1 MNRVRIDTNEY
12 GDIGSV
18 WKVVRVE
25 PDQIAAKLKL
35 VLEDSDGLQ
44 ETRYIYQSALTFM
57 E

>member
-12 GDIGSV
+12 GDIGSI
-18 WKVVRVE
+18 WKVISVE
-25 PDQIAAKLKL
+25 PDQTAAKLKL

>member
-1 MNRVRIDTNEY
+1 MNRVRIDTDEY

-25 PDQIAAKLKL
+25 SDDIAAKLKL
-35 VLEDSDGLQ
+35 VLEDDYGTQ
-44 ETRYIYQSALTFM
+44 VNRTIYQSALTFM

>member
-1 MNRVRIDTNEY
+1 MNRVRIDTDEY

-44 ETRYIYQSALTFM
+44 VTRSIYQSALTFM